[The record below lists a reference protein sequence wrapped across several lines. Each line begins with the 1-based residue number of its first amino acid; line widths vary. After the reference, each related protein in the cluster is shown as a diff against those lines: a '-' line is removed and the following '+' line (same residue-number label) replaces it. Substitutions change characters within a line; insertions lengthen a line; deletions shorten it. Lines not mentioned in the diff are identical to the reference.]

1 MMLRIAEI
9 TMCLLKVYL
18 KNEDSSQKLIAEEI
32 AIVAKE
38 DGKVRIR
45 NLNMEEKTLDNV
57 EILLIDALN
66 SVLLLENRKD

>member
-45 NLNMEEKTLDNV
+45 DLNMEEKTLDDV